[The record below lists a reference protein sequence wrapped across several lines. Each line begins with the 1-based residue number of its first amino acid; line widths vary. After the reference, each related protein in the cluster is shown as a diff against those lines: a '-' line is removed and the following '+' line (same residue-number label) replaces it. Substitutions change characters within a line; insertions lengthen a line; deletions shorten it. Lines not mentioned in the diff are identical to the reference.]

1 MRAHPSQD
9 VHAVGHL
16 VWQIFSAPRLV
27 SQNLWLNPVSGVVM
41 LISVI
46 GVVFCLGKS
55 THSSDELSG
64 RV

>member
-1 MRAHPSQD
+1 MLENQVRAHPSQD

-16 VWQIFSAPRLV
+16 VWQIFSTPRLV

-46 GVVFCLGKS
+46 GVVF
-55 THSSDELSG
+55 
-64 RV
+64 